1 MKETKERFFLFISK
15 LEDKLSEF
23 AEASIPELE
32 ELNRNDTDEYKREY
46 SSMKNAVLGQLESIM
61 KKAREVR
68 EEKVTNFPYHENE
81 RNAYYEFRNECNQKL
96 NQLDELNAVYCEK
109 IENTEQEDY
118 EIKYRKILDEYQ
130 ITKDQFHCSQCG
142 SLVPVDKIYFTTTYI
157 TCSFCNTKNT
167 FEPSSQAKTLEQL
180 GRSLAEQRTAH
191 LLLQYQEVCK
201 KSQQLYLQIHE
212 LELSLIRETDKNSV
226 AQKEKQIQELKE
238 QKEKFEE
245 QEPKLYQHYWRTM
258 FDEWNKINPD
268 MEEQHEKFYIR
279 ILNEYK
285 PN

>member
-1 MKETKERFFLFISK
+1 MKETKERFFLFIDK
-15 LEDKLSEF
+15 LEDKLREF

-32 ELNRNDTDEYKREY
+32 ELNNNDTDEYKREY

-61 KKAREVR
+61 KKGREVQ
-68 EEKVTNFPYHENE
+68 EEKITNFPYHENE
-81 RNAYYEFRNECNQKL
+81 TKAYYEFRNECYQRL
-96 NQLDELNAVYCEK
+96 HRLDEINAIYCEK
-109 IENTEQEDY
+109 IENTQQEDY

-130 ITKDQFHCSQCG
+130 IIKDQFHCSQCG
-142 SLVPVDKIYFTTTYI
+142 SLVHIDKIYSTTTYL

-167 FEPSSQAKTLEQL
+167 FEPSSQTKALEQL

-191 LLLQYQEVCK
+191 LLLQYQEACK
-201 KSQQLYLQIHE
+201 KSQQLYLKIHE
-212 LELSLIRETDKNSV
+212 LELSLTWEADKNSV
-226 AQKEKQIQELKE
+226 TQKEKQIQDLKQ
-238 QKEKFEE
+238 QKEKLEQ

-268 MEEQHEKFYIR
+268 MEEQHEKFYTR